1 MHLFF
6 ANALVALKQ
15 VAMLYIIAGLGFA
28 AERLRW
34 FPEATARLCTKLLL
48 YTVTP
53 CVVVNSFLN
62 IEYSAQAVRGLLI
75 SLLCGALL
83 HVTGML
89 LSEPFF
95 RGRKQAQTESV
106 LHFASV
112 YGNCGYMGLPLAQAM
127 VGPQGVFYCSVV
139 ILTFQVCSFTH
150 GTYVMSGGVPF
161 RKQETGDRD
170 PSVKFQ
176 WKNLVLNAGVLSVA
190 VGLPIFLLQIPV
202 PALIKTPLASV
213 AAMNSPLAM
222 LMFGA
227 YLSRTK
233 IQGLLRSKKIFAT
246 MCIKLFAVPAVVM
259 SALLLMRAEP
269 ALLNAMLISA
279 AAPPA
284 NNTVVFAA
292 RHGRDTGY
300 AAQVVSLL
308 SLMSI
313 VTMPLMIAL
322 GLSL

>member
-1 MHLFF
+1 
-6 ANALVALKQ
+6 
-15 VAMLYIIAGLGFA
+15 MLYIIAGFGFA

-34 FPEATARLCTKLLL
+34 FPESTARLCTKLLL
-48 YTVTP
+48 YVVVP
-53 CVVVNSFLN
+53 CVVLNSFIG
-62 IEYSAQAVRGLLI
+62 IEYSAETVRGLGI
-75 SLLCGALL
+75 SFACGLLL
-83 HVTGML
+83 HGAGILM
-89 LSEPFF
+89 SEPFF
-95 RGRKQAQTESV
+95 RGRKSPATESV
-106 LHFASV
+106 LHFAAV

-127 VGPQGVFYCSVV
+127 VGPRGVFYVSVV

-150 GTYVMSGGVPF
+150 GSYVMSGGVPF
-161 RKQETGDRD
+161 RKQEPGNRE
-170 PSVKFQ
+170 PGAKFQ

-190 VGLPIFLLQIPV
+190 VGLPVFLLRIPV
-202 PALIKTPLASV
+202 PALVGTPIASV

-227 YLSRTK
+227 YLSRTRLN
-233 IQGLLRSKKIFAT
+233 GLLRSKKLFLT
-246 MCIKLFAVPAVVM
+246 MAIKLFAVPAVVM
-259 SALLLMRAEP
+259 AALLLCGVRGD
-269 ALLNAMLISA
+269 LLNAVMIPA

-292 RHGRDTGY
+292 RHGRDSGY

-308 SLMSI
+308 SLLSV